1 MKRIFLSTIT
11 LLFLA
16 TIAKADGLVVADV
29 GIQPGKTAT
38 VQVAL
43 NSSGETYRAVLFSL
57 TLPTG
62 VNVTADE
69 YGEPVTAADEQ
80 LTAAGYN
87 VTANHLADGSYRF
100 AVVNTGGNTVIP
112 AECGPL
118 FSFTIEADASL
129 TSGDVLTGTL
139 SEIKLTDAYAE
150 DHQAENVTFNITVEE
165 TRTILNETSETAPA
179 ASDGAVNVRVLRTI
193 NANEWSTICLP
204 FAMTAEQI
212 ETAFGSDVTVE
223 LADADSYETTEDDDD
238 NIVEINVYFNTVQAI
253 EANHP
258 YIIRVSSAITSF
270 DVDGVVVSP
279 ATAEKDRRKQIGQRS
294 YFVGNYVNQKEVP
307 EFGLFLNGN
316 KFWYS
321 VGDTKMKAFRAYFS
335 LKDVLTEVDEA
346 AARISF
352 SFDDSEA
359 TGIAENEKTMVST
372 NRLRNG
378 ENEKR
383 MYDLQGR
390 RISASLNDKGKM
402 INDKVNKGIYI
413 VNGKMV
419 VR

>member
-1 MKRIFLSTIT
+1 MKRILISAIASLFLTTIT
-11 LLFLA
+11 
-16 TIAKADGLVVADV
+16 KADGLVVANV

-43 NSSGETYRAVLFSL
+43 SSTGESYRAVLFSL

-87 VTANHLADGSYRF
+87 VTANYLADGSYRF

-212 ETAFGSDVTVE
+212 ETAFGSDVMVE
-223 LADADSYETTEDDDD
+223 LGDADSYETTEDDDD

-270 DVDGVVVSP
+270 DVDGVVVNP
-279 ATAEKDRRKQIGQRS
+279 ATNVSGRRKKIGTGS
-294 YFVGNYVNQKEVP
+294 YFIGNYENQAEVP
-307 EFGLFLNGN
+307 EFGLFLNRN

-321 VGDTKMKAFRAYFS
+321 LGDTKMKAFRSYFS
-335 LKDVLTEVDEA
+335 LRDVLTEVDEA

-359 TGIAENEKTMVST
+359 TGIAENERM
-372 NRLRNG
+372 RNG

-402 INDKVNKGIYI
+402 INDKVQRGIYI
-413 VNGKMV
+413 VNGKKV
-419 VR
+419 VK